1 MRSHRAGLNDDALE
15 TYVYFKCTWTD
26 CVVVTSTDD
35 KTFIT
40 FLFERKDLRYFTL
53 LLIIFKNILTVAYS
67 KMDSTA

>member
-1 MRSHRAGLNDDALE
+1 MRSHRAGLDDDALE
-15 TYVYFKCTWTD
+15 TYVYFKCSCTWTD

-53 LLIIFKNILTVAYS
+53 LLIIFKNIY
-67 KMDSTA
+67 